1 MQTRCFTNQVS
12 EITVCN
18 LEYLNM
24 AEKKNPDKVRICVDI
39 TTEQHELV
47 KKYNEKTSKP
57 LMLSRVCS
65 LAIER
70 EIEIIKKEMEERENS
85 EQNE

>member
-1 MQTRCFTNQVS
+1 
-12 EITVCN
+12 
-18 LEYLNM
+18 M
-24 AEKKNPDKVRICVDI
+24 AGKRNPDKVRICVDI

-65 LAIER
+65 LAIEH
-70 EIEIIKKEMEERENS
+70 EIEIIKKEMENS
-85 EQNE
+85 EQNQ

>member
-1 MQTRCFTNQVS
+1 
-12 EITVCN
+12 
-18 LEYLNM
+18 
-24 AEKKNPDKVRICVDI
+24 
-39 TTEQHELV
+39 
-47 KKYNEKTSKP
+47 
-57 LMLSRVCS
+57 MLSRVCS